1 MAFEEAAQGAVEP
14 KNWPENQSGIAFLLW
29 PQKGGLTIVLLKEEK
44 QIDFAKSSTQIQ
56 KLVITFI

>member
-1 MAFEEAAQGAVEP
+1 MAFEEAAQGAAES
-14 KNWPENQSGIAFLLW
+14 KNWPENRSGVAFLLW
-29 PQKGGLTIVLLKEEK
+29 PQNILLKKEK